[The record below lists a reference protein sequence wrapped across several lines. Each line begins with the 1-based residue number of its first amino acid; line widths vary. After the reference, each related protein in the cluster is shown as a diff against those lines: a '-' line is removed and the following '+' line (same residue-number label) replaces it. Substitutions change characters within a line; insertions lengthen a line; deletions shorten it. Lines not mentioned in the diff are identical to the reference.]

1 MDVQMVT
8 VNDSIENSGSLM
20 IKITFILILADLNSI
35 LVLMNLVDGIYRLTE
50 LEIVFDK
57 TTKRINKNRIVN
69 LIIGFWKKTGKQ
81 EAKINK

>member
-1 MDVQMVT
+1 MVT

-69 LIIGFWKKTGKQ
+69 LIIGF
-81 EAKINK
+81 